1 MSPNPIIL
9 YLHVP
14 KTGGTTL
21 RKVHIYNNYRTDDRY
36 TAEAYR
42 GKPRLHDGIYY
53 FPDGFYNSEPD
64 LSVPEIV
71 RRALGRKG
79 LRAVTGHFCF
89 GIHRHVTGPSTYIT
103 LLRNPVD
110 RIVSLYYHIRRW
122 ANPDPG
128 LHDEIISQ
136 GVSLDEFVTRFPL
149 RELYNDQTRRISGRE
164 PEEGRRARLALNKA
178 KVNLRQ
184 HFSVVGV
191 TERFNETLILLR
203 RSFGWT
209 NDLRYYPKHV
219 TRDRPSLDA
228 LPPSS
233 VAAIMERNES
243 DLELHR
249 FAMELLDEAIA
260 SQDASFG
267 DDLKRFESL
276 NAEYVRTLATGGKSA
291 TTLRLNTV

>member
-9 YLHVP
+9 YLHIP

-21 RKVHIYNNYRTDDRY
+21 RKVHIYNNYRTDARY

-53 FPDGFYNSEPD
+53 YPVGFYNSEAN
-64 LSVPEIV
+64 LSVPETV

-89 GIHRHVTGPSTYIT
+89 GIHRYVTGASTYIT
-103 LLRNPVD
+103 LVRNPVD
-110 RIVSLYYHIRRW
+110 RIVSLYYHVRRW

-128 LHDEIISQ
+128 LHDDIISQ
-136 GVSLDEFVTRFPL
+136 GVSLDEFVRRFPL
-149 RELYNDQTRRISGRE
+149 RELRNDQTRRISGCE
-164 PEEGRRARLALNKA
+164 PREGRRARLALNKA
-178 KVNLRQ
+178 KDNLRQ

-191 TERFNETLILLR
+191 TERFNETLILLKR
-203 RSFGWT
+203 RFGWT
-209 NDLRYYPKHV
+209 NDLRYYPAHM
-219 TRDRPSLDA
+219 TRDRPSVDE

-233 VAAIMERNES
+233 VATIMERNES

-249 FAMELLDEAIA
+249 FAMELLDEAIS

-267 DDLKRFESL
+267 DELERFESL
-276 NAEYVRTLATGGKSA
+276 NAEYVTKLTTRGKSA
-291 TTLRLNTV
+291 TN